1 MILSVANHKGGVG
14 KTTTALTLGHA
25 LALLDKRVLLIDL
38 DPQMNLSQ
46 TLERSN
52 WDKLINIH
60 YSLRDGEIPLS
71 SLIQNTR
78 IPNIDIVPSSE
89 FLRAADV
96 EFFRKYDFALR
107 LRQQLTDAIRED
119 YDFILIDCPPALN
132 VLTVNALVASDYV
145 IIPITPGMYSLFG
158 IEMLTQEIAEVRKTL
173 NTHLRVLW
181 VLITNFDRRI
191 RVQKDVSQQIR
202 QVFGKEVFDTEIGVN
217 APIQTAQSQ
226 YKTIYEFTQ
235 SERGATDYM
244 ALAKEVLERVEV

>member
-38 DPQMNLSQ
+38 DPQMNLSK

-52 WDKLINIH
+52 WDKLVNIH
-60 YSLRDGEIPLS
+60 YALRDGEIPLS

-78 IPNIDIVPSSE
+78 IPNLDIVPSSE

-96 EFFRKYDFALR
+96 EFFHKYDFALR

-158 IEMLTQEIAEVRKTL
+158 IEMLTQEIAEARKTL
-173 NTHLRVLW
+173 NTSVRVLG
-181 VLITNFDRRI
+181 VLITNFE
-191 RVQKDVSQQIR
+191 QY
-202 QVFGKEVFDTEIGVN
+202 TEKRH
-217 APIQTAQSQ
+217 TRKQ
-226 YKTIYEFTQ
+226 YT
-235 SERGATDYM
+235 
-244 ALAKEVLERVEV
+244 